1 MPNHLHVPWSVRAL
15 EAGKPVLSEKPVAL
29 SLTELDQLEAVT
41 RRTGL
46 YLYDGYMVR
55 YHPQW
60 DWIRGMDV
68 GTRKIVNAHF
78 SYPPQ
83 PEGNIRNIAAWGG
96 GPIWDIGCYCL
107 LSGMM
112 LFDGT
117 PELVAVHKEQEEHLD
132 VEKTATAIVDFGNGQ
147 TLHFTASSGSS
158 LQQSVTLVGT
168 DGWAKLDVP
177 FNASRVTTAR
187 WAHRDEDTE
196 SHARNRHRGHVR
208 ACDQYQLMVED
219 FTRAVAEER
228 HADLS
233 EVTPSYKDILAPW
246 SPPEINARDPA
257 SAGLQAR
264 ETDMLEGQIA
274 VVTGGAQGI
283 GFAVASLLMNA
294 AHVSQAGTSTPAMAM
309 PWPALAPA
317 PSRLNATSAD
327 LASVEAAYALTCKTM
342 GTVHSGQQR
351 RHCWPKRRWTAM
363 ASRTGTASWTSI

>member
-41 RRTGL
+41 RTTGL

-68 GTRKIVNAHF
+68 GVRKIVNAHF

-107 LSGMM
+107 LSGIM
-112 LFDGT
+112 LFEGT
-117 PELVAVHKEQEEHLD
+117 PELVAVHKEREEHLD

-168 DGWAKLDVP
+168 KGWAKLDVP
-177 FNASRVTTAR
+177 FNAPHETTGR
-187 WAHRDEDTE
+187 WAHHDTTPKAMLGTGNE
-196 SHARNRHRGHVR
+196 VTFQ
-208 ACDQYQLMVED
+208 ACDQYQLMVEN
-219 FTRAVAEER
+219 FTRAVAEGR
-228 HADLS
+228 HADLTES
-233 EVTPSYKDILAPW
+233 RHLTRIL
-246 SPPEINARDPA
+246 
-257 SAGLQAR
+257 
-264 ETDMLEGQIA
+264 
-274 VVTGGAQGI
+274 GAM
-283 GFAVASLLMNA
+283 VAA
-294 AHVSQAGTSTPAMAM
+294 
-309 PWPALAPA
+309 
-317 PSRLNATSAD
+317 
-327 LASVEAAYALTCKTM
+327 
-342 GTVHSGQQR
+342 
-351 RHCWPKRRWTAM
+351 
-363 ASRTGTASWTSI
+363 

>member
-1 MPNHLHVPWSVRAL
+1 MVTRRPAAHPMAACTHERIHDMRFGVLGDAKIAREKLLPAIRAAGHEVTHVARRDRGAGVNEIWGDVHICDYETLIASPEVDAIYNPLPNHLHVPWSVRAL

-29 SLTELDQLEAVT
+29 SLAEMDLLETAA
-41 RRTGL
+41 RSSGL

-60 DWIRGMDV
+60 DWIKKLDV

-132 VEKTATAIVDFGNGQ
+132 VERTATAIVDFGRGQ

-187 WAHRDEDTE
+187 WAHRDETPNTMLGTGIE
-196 SHARNRHRGHVR
+196 VTFEP
-208 ACDQYQLMVED
+208 CDQYQLMVED
-219 FTRAVAEER
+219 FARAVTEER
-228 HADLS
+228 KADLS
-233 EVTPSYKDILAPW
+233 ESRHLTRIL
-246 SPPEINARDPA
+246 
-257 SAGLQAR
+257 
-264 ETDMLEGQIA
+264 
-274 VVTGGAQGI
+274 GAM
-283 GFAVASLLMNA
+283 VAA
-294 AHVSQAGTSTPAMAM
+294 
-309 PWPALAPA
+309 
-317 PSRLNATSAD
+317 
-327 LASVEAAYALTCKTM
+327 
-342 GTVHSGQQR
+342 
-351 RHCWPKRRWTAM
+351 
-363 ASRTGTASWTSI
+363 

>member
-1 MPNHLHVPWSVRAL
+1 MRFGVLGDAKIAREKLLPSIRAAGHEVTHVGRRDPSAGIDPVWGDAVACDYDALVSHPEVDALYNPLPNHLHVPWSIRAL

-29 SLTELDQLEAVT
+29 SLSELDQLEAVT
-41 RRTGL
+41 RSTGL

-68 GTRKIVNAHF
+68 GVRKIVTAHF

-112 LFDGT
+112 LFEGT
-117 PELVAVHKEQEEHLD
+117 PELVAVHKEREEHLD

-168 DGWAKLDVP
+168 KGWAKLDVP
-177 FNASRVTTAR
+177 FNAPHETTGR
-187 WAHRDEDTE
+187 WAHHDTTPKAMLGAGTE
-196 SHARNRHRGHVR
+196 VTFR

-219 FTRAVAEER
+219 FTRAVAEGR
-228 HADLS
+228 PADLTES
-233 EVTPSYKDILAPW
+233 RHLTRIL
-246 SPPEINARDPA
+246 
-257 SAGLQAR
+257 
-264 ETDMLEGQIA
+264 
-274 VVTGGAQGI
+274 GAM
-283 GFAVASLLMNA
+283 VAA
-294 AHVSQAGTSTPAMAM
+294 
-309 PWPALAPA
+309 
-317 PSRLNATSAD
+317 
-327 LASVEAAYALTCKTM
+327 
-342 GTVHSGQQR
+342 
-351 RHCWPKRRWTAM
+351 
-363 ASRTGTASWTSI
+363 